1 MLRYGEKG
9 CATYGRNGRPGER
22 NGIPDLLGSLCLP
35 ERRRLRRGAQP
46 GLPSAHSRQTTPAR
60 DRFRRT
66 RCRCQMVSLTRGGNT
81 WEGGDGCGNTRKPRA
96 TRAARKCRGVP
107 WDPAQCFSDAKA
119 KTTGSKAQPPRRR
132 ISLVRC
138 LSRRGVPFAVAGL
151 PSPAAAWVLAELA
164 FAAPAGACVRAAVCG
179 VV

>member
-66 RCRCQMVSLTRGGNT
+66 RCRCQMVSLTRGGTT

-138 LSRRGVPFAVAGL
+138 VSRGAGFPLLLQGYRRQQLHGCWQSWRSRRL
-151 PSPAAAWVLAELA
+151 PVR
-164 FAAPAGACVRAAVCG
+164 VRAAVCG